1 MVKVVPDKVPEKTFK
16 RNSKTMAKLSSFLG
30 VLSTVQVAFY
40 TKLRGKYVG
49 MDDLGNK
56 YYTMPGHKGVGKR
69 ERRFVMY
76 KDAPEAS
83 LVPPQWHGW
92 LHHQTD
98 VMPGA
103 ATEKYNRDWQQDHEP
118 NKTGT
123 SEAYRPPGHTMH
135 GGKRDKATGDYEAWT
150 PPE

>member
-1 MVKVVPDKVPEKTFK
+1 
-16 RNSKTMAKLSSFLG
+16 MAKLSSFLG

-56 YYTMPGHKGVGKR
+56 YYTMPGAQKGFDKR

-76 KDAPEAS
+76 KGDPEAS
-83 LVPPQWHGW
+83 AVPPQWHGW

-98 VMPGA
+98 VMPGE
-103 ATEKYNRDWQQDHEP
+103 ATKKYRKDWQMEHQP
-118 NKTGT
+118 NLTGT
-123 SEAYRPPGHTMH
+123 SGAYRPPGHTVQ
-135 GGKRDKATGDYEAWT
+135 GGRRDKATGDYQAWS